1 MNDVMADLACQYVE
15 KTMIVELGKYVK
27 VLHAHWDV
35 VQIMV
40 ALKTWHVL
48 ISSVWILV
56 NHRLLV
62 DQLLNVMW
70 QIMLKYVHVQLL
82 WLEMQKLVVAM
93 NQELVLKHLNVQQ
106 VIIVMEIFAKQHVE
120 SKLFF
125 MLLT

>member
-1 MNDVMADLACQYVE
+1 MYLS
-15 KTMIVELGKYVK
+15 L
-27 VLHAHWDV
+27 
-35 VQIMV
+35 
-40 ALKTWHVL
+40 
-48 ISSVWILV
+48 SVWILV

-62 DQLLNVMW
+62 DQMLNVMW
-70 QIMLKYVHVQLL
+70 QIMLKYVHAQLL